1 MERNKIRGN
10 RKGQEARIYAPY
22 LDTPKKSEPLNWEG
36 ICIANG
42 ENNDYSE
49 RIENHIEHSINAT
62 MVSNLFKRFLIGQG
76 DEALYKQKANE
87 NQTYEE
93 LIDDIADEYKDHR
106 GFYVL
111 VQYNPLGERKG
122 FKHIPFTQV
131 RITDVDSNN
140 NPAKFVIRS
149 NWQRYQEIVEEN
161 KDDRPYKF
169 RPFNPDPEVVQAQIK
184 SDGGFSKFKG
194 QIFYYNGGK
203 KKYHYPLA
211 FIHSVINECDSDF
224 RIQLQRNQRI
234 RNGFMN
240 HYIIMGP
247 PQIDPQLRFPDSQL
261 SKEDL
266 IEKRRQ
272 EEAPRIEE
280 ILNKSLGSEN
290 PARLTYIEAQN
301 EDDNI
306 KELFDFIELKASDE
320 DGLFEKNENQIKTN
334 IRKAYFNPKPILL
347 DEDKGITGSSGEAM
361 REAMEFYEKNVNHE
375 KIKFSKALERVFGKT
390 VQFNSLLEDKI
401 IVEDE

>member
-169 RPFNPDPEVVQAQIK
+169 RPFNPDPEVVKSQIK